1 MKKTA
6 LFILSIALL
15 LSFLLTSCI
24 EKTYDDG
31 QMTLVI
37 AGDGETA
44 YDVPLASLDN
54 DKAGLVAV
62 LDYLKEKE
70 GVDYTMNGTM
80 LESVGTLE
88 NNYTDGI
95 YIYVYT
101 SVKKDEDVSVY
112 KQTVEYGD
120 TTLTSSGV
128 GVLEMT
134 IEDGCIIYIGS
145 VKW

>member
-37 AGDGETA
+37 AGEGETA
-44 YDVPLASLDN
+44 YDVPLASLDS

-80 LESVGTLE
+80 LESVGALE